1 MLFAVISSHI
11 AVQLPPPEHVEAIA
25 DPTATRKMSIMIN
38 FWKRL
43 FGGNI

>member
-1 MLFAVISSHI
+1 MLFAAVSGHI
-11 AVQLPPPEHVEAIA
+11 AVQLPPPEHVEVIA
-25 DPTATRKMSIMIN
+25 DPTAMRKMSIMVN